1 MNFNIFNNRTRVV
14 ICSLMFCCLIINLS
28 CDYTREP
35 LINIQNKNQLD
46 VILNKYVD
54 EGYYP
59 FLLARLED
67 KNGHVVYE
75 HCRINKNL
83 IPKEIING
91 NTWIRI
97 WSMSKI
103 VTITI
108 IMDLIEDGYLNLDEP
123 VTKYIPEFDNLQVAI
138 NEAGIPLGQIQ
149 NKNIGC
155 KFTLVNPDSVMTL
168 SHLINH
174 QAGFY
179 YATTGIDCIDSIL
192 VSKNIP
198 YSSDSDDLINRL
210 TTVPLLLHPGTEYY
224 YGTNTT
230 VLGMVAE
237 RATGLSL
244 KSLVETKLSNH
255 LNIRGLKYN
264 LSKGETLLPYFT
276 GIDSILRIARKGE
289 LDIFGADFPFYSTD
303 NQLYLGGEGMVATA
317 SGYANF
323 LRIFLH
329 NGKLNDKRF
338 LDQTTINKI
347 ISPHTQINSPWGY
360 NGYNL
365 WVTGDTLR
373 KRGWGEEGLWQGGGY
388 EGTQFWIDSK
398 REFVGVI
405 MTQIHHPPNG
415 GWDMYNDFRGALYQ
429 QFWNDER

>member
-1 MNFNIFNNRTRVV
+1 MGVA
-14 ICSLMFCCLIINLS
+14 ICSLMLCCLIISPS
-28 CDYTREP
+28 CGSVQKT
-35 LINIQNKNQLD
+35 LINIQNKHQLD
-46 VILNKYVD
+46 TILNQYVD
-54 EGYYP
+54 EGYFP
-59 FLLARLED
+59 FLFARLED
-67 KNGHVVYE
+67 KNGRVLYE
-75 HCRINKNL
+75 HCRINRNL
-83 IPKEIING
+83 IPKEVIDKQ
-91 NTWIRI
+91 TWIRI

-103 VTITI
+103 ITITI
-108 IMDLIEDGYLNLDEP
+108 IMDLVEDGHLHLDEP
-123 VTKYIPEFDNLQVAI
+123 VTKYIPEFDSLQVAV
-138 NEAGIPLGQIQ
+138 NEKGVPLGQIQ

-155 KFTLVNPDSVMTL
+155 KYTLVKPDSIMTL
-168 SHLINH
+168 RHLINH

-192 VSKNIP
+192 VSKNFLQA
-198 YSSDSDDLINRL
+198 SDSDDLINRL
-210 TTVPLLLHPGTEYY
+210 ATVPLLLHPGSKYY

-244 KSLVETKLSNH
+244 KNLVEIRLFSR
-255 LNIRGLKYN
+255 LNIKGLKYN

-289 LDIFGADFPFYSTD
+289 LDIFGPDLPFYRPD

-317 SGYANF
+317 DGYADF

-338 LDQTTINKI
+338 LDENTIDKI
-347 ISPHTQINSPWGY
+347 VSPHTQINSPWGY

-365 WVTGDTLR
+365 WITGDTLR

-405 MTQIHHPPNG
+405 MTQIHHTPNG

-429 QFWNDER
+429 QFWKDER

>member
-1 MNFNIFNNRTRVV
+1 MGVA
-14 ICSLMFCCLIINLS
+14 ICSLILCCLIISPS
-28 CDYTREP
+28 CGSVQKT
-35 LINIQNKNQLD
+35 LINIQNKHQLD
-46 VILNKYVD
+46 TILNQYVD
-54 EGYYP
+54 EGYFP
-59 FLLARLED
+59 FLFARLED
-67 KNGHVVYE
+67 KNGRVLYE
-75 HCRINKNL
+75 HCRINRNL
-83 IPKEIING
+83 IPKEVIDKQ
-91 NTWIRI
+91 TWIRI

-103 VTITI
+103 ITITI
-108 IMDLIEDGYLNLDEP
+108 IMDLVEDGHLHLDEP
-123 VTKYIPEFDNLQVAI
+123 VTKYIPEFDSLQVAV
-138 NEAGIPLGQIQ
+138 NEKGVPLGQIQ

-155 KFTLVNPDSVMTL
+155 KYTLVKPDSIMTL
-168 SHLINH
+168 RHLINH

-192 VSKNIP
+192 VSKNLP
-198 YSSDSDDLINRL
+198 QASDSDDLINRL
-210 TTVPLLLHPGTEYY
+210 ATVPLLLHPGSKYY

-244 KSLVETKLSNH
+244 KNLVEIRLFSR
-255 LNIRGLKYN
+255 LNIKGLKYN

-289 LDIFGADFPFYSTD
+289 LDIFGPDLPFYRPD

-317 SGYANF
+317 DGYADF

-338 LDQTTINKI
+338 LDENTIDKI
-347 ISPHTQINSPWGY
+347 VSPHTQINSPWGY

-365 WVTGDTLR
+365 WITGDTLR

-405 MTQIHHPPNG
+405 MTQIHHTPNG

-429 QFWNDER
+429 QFWKDER

>member
-1 MNFNIFNNRTRVV
+1 MGVA
-14 ICSLMFCCLIINLS
+14 ICSLMLCCLIISPS
-28 CDYTREP
+28 CGSVQKT
-35 LINIQNKNQLD
+35 LINIQNKHQLD
-46 VILNKYVD
+46 TILNQYVD
-54 EGYYP
+54 EGCFP
-59 FLLARLED
+59 FLFARLED
-67 KNGHVVYE
+67 KNGRVLYE
-75 HCRINKNL
+75 HCRINRNL
-83 IPKEIING
+83 IPKEVIDKQA
-91 NTWIRI
+91 WIRI

-103 VTITI
+103 ITITI
-108 IMDLIEDGYLNLDEP
+108 IMDLVEDGHLHLDEP
-123 VTKYIPEFDNLQVAI
+123 VTKYIPEFDSLQVAV
-138 NEAGIPLGQIQ
+138 NEKGVPLGQIQ

-155 KFTLVNPDSVMTL
+155 KYILVKPDSIMTL
-168 SHLINH
+168 RHLINH

-192 VSKNIP
+192 VSKNLLQA
-198 YSSDSDDLINRL
+198 SDSDDLINRL
-210 TTVPLLLHPGTEYY
+210 ATVPLLLHPGSKYY

-244 KSLVETKLSNH
+244 KNLVEIRLFSR
-255 LNIRGLKYN
+255 LNIKGLKYN

-289 LDIFGADFPFYSTD
+289 LDIFGPDLPFYRPE

-317 SGYANF
+317 DGYADF

-338 LDQTTINKI
+338 LDENTIDKI
-347 ISPHTQINSPWGY
+347 VSPHTQINSPWGY

-365 WVTGDTLR
+365 WITGDTLR

-405 MTQIHHPPNG
+405 MTQIHHTPNG

-429 QFWNDER
+429 QFWKDER

>member
-1 MNFNIFNNRTRVV
+1 M
-14 ICSLMFCCLIINLS
+14 CSLILCCLIINLS
-28 CDYTREP
+28 CDSTQNT
-35 LINIQNKNQLD
+35 LINIQNKYQLD
-46 VILNKYVD
+46 TILNQYVD
-54 EGYYP
+54 EGYFP
-59 FLLARLED
+59 FLFARLED
-67 KNGHVVYE
+67 KNGRVLYE
-75 HCRINKNL
+75 HCRINRNL
-83 IPKEIING
+83 IPKEVINEQ
-91 NTWIRI
+91 TWIRI

-103 VTITI
+103 ITITI
-108 IMDLIEDGYLNLDEP
+108 IMDLVEDGHLHLDEP
-123 VTKYIPEFDNLQVAI
+123 VTKYIPEFDSLQVAV
-138 NEAGIPLGQIQ
+138 NEKGIPLGQIQ

-155 KFTLVNPDSVMTL
+155 KYTLVKPDSIMTL
-168 SHLINH
+168 RHLINH

-192 VSKNIP
+192 VSKNLP
-198 YSSDSDDLINRL
+198 HASNSDDLINRL
-210 TTVPLLLHPGTEYY
+210 ATVPLLLHPGSKYY

-237 RATGLSL
+237 RSTGLSL
-244 KSLVETKLSNH
+244 KNLVEIKLFNR
-255 LNIRGLKYN
+255 LNIQGLKYN

-276 GIDSILRIARKGE
+276 GIDSTLRIARKGE
-289 LDIFGADFPFYSTD
+289 LDIFGPDLPFYRPD

-317 SGYANF
+317 EGYADF

-338 LDQTTINKI
+338 LDENTIDEI
-347 ISPHTQINSPWGY
+347 VSPHTQINSPWGY

-365 WVTGDTLR
+365 WITGDTLR

-405 MTQIHHPPNG
+405 MTQIHHTPNG

-429 QFWNDER
+429 QFWKDER

>member
-1 MNFNIFNNRTRVV
+1 MGVA
-14 ICSLMFCCLIINLS
+14 ICSLILCCLIISPS
-28 CDYTREP
+28 CGSVQKT
-35 LINIQNKNQLD
+35 LINIQNKHQLD
-46 VILNKYVD
+46 TILNQYVD
-54 EGYYP
+54 EGYFP
-59 FLLARLED
+59 FLFARLED
-67 KNGHVVYE
+67 KNGRVLYE
-75 HCRINKNL
+75 HCRINRNL
-83 IPKEIING
+83 IPKEVIDKQ
-91 NTWIRI
+91 TWIRI

-108 IMDLIEDGYLNLDEP
+108 IMDLVEDGHLHLDEP
-123 VTKYIPEFDNLQVAI
+123 VTKYIPEFDNLQVAV
-138 NEAGIPLGQIQ
+138 NENGVPLGQIQ

-155 KFTLVNPDSVMTL
+155 KYTLVKPDSIMTL
-168 SHLINH
+168 RHLINH

-192 VSKNIP
+192 VSKNLP
-198 YSSDSDDLINRL
+198 QASNSDDLINRL
-210 TTVPLLLHPGTEYY
+210 ATVPLLLHPGSKYY

-244 KSLVETKLSNH
+244 KNLVEIRLFSR
-255 LNIRGLKYN
+255 LNIKGLKYN

-289 LDIFGADFPFYSTD
+289 LDIFGPDLPFYRPD

-317 SGYANF
+317 DGYADF

-338 LDQTTINKI
+338 LDENTIDKI
-347 ISPHTQINSPWGY
+347 VSPHTQINSPWGY

-365 WVTGDTLR
+365 WITGDTLR

-405 MTQIHHPPNG
+405 MTQIHHTPNG

-429 QFWNDER
+429 QFWKDER

>member
-1 MNFNIFNNRTRVV
+1 MRFNIFNRRMGVA
-14 ICSLMFCCLIINLS
+14 ICSLMLCCLIISPS
-28 CDYTREP
+28 CGSVQKT
-35 LINIQNKNQLD
+35 LINIQNKHQLD
-46 VILNKYVD
+46 TILNQYVD
-54 EGYYP
+54 EGYFP
-59 FLLARLED
+59 FLFARLED
-67 KNGHVVYE
+67 KNGRVLYE
-75 HCRINKNL
+75 HCRINRNL
-83 IPKEIING
+83 IPKEVIDKQ
-91 NTWIRI
+91 TWIRI

-103 VTITI
+103 ITITI
-108 IMDLIEDGYLNLDEP
+108 IMDLVEDGHLHLDEP
-123 VTKYIPEFDNLQVAI
+123 VTKYIPEFDSLQVAV
-138 NEAGIPLGQIQ
+138 NENGVPLGQIQ

-155 KFTLVNPDSVMTL
+155 KYILVKPDSIMTL
-168 SHLINH
+168 RHLINH

-192 VSKNIP
+192 VSKNLLQA
-198 YSSDSDDLINRL
+198 SDSDDLINRL
-210 TTVPLLLHPGTEYY
+210 ATVPLLLHPGSKYY

-244 KSLVETKLSNH
+244 KNLVEIRLFSR
-255 LNIRGLKYN
+255 LNIKGLKYN

-289 LDIFGADFPFYSTD
+289 LDIFGPDLPFYRPD

-317 SGYANF
+317 DGYADF

-338 LDQTTINKI
+338 LDENTIDKI
-347 ISPHTQINSPWGY
+347 VSPHTQINSPWGY

-365 WVTGDTLR
+365 WITGDTLR

-405 MTQIHHPPNG
+405 MTQIHHTPNG

-429 QFWNDER
+429 QFWKDER

>member
-1 MNFNIFNNRTRVV
+1 M
-14 ICSLMFCCLIINLS
+14 CSLILCCLIINPS
-28 CDYTREP
+28 CDSTQNT
-35 LINIQNKNQLD
+35 LINIQNKHQLD
-46 VILNKYVD
+46 TILNQYVD
-54 EGYYP
+54 EGYFP
-59 FLLARLED
+59 FLFARLED
-67 KNGHVVYE
+67 KNGRVLYE
-75 HCRINKNL
+75 HCRINRNL
-83 IPKEIING
+83 IPKEVIDKQ
-91 NTWIRI
+91 TWIRI

-103 VTITI
+103 ITITI
-108 IMDLIEDGYLNLDEP
+108 IMDLVEDGHLHLDEP
-123 VTKYIPEFDNLQVAI
+123 VTKYIPEFDSLQVAV
-138 NEAGIPLGQIQ
+138 NEKGVPLGQVQ

-155 KFTLVNPDSVMTL
+155 KYTLVKPDSIMTL
-168 SHLINH
+168 RHLINH

-192 VSKNIP
+192 VSKNLLQA
-198 YSSDSDDLINRL
+198 SDSDDLINRL
-210 TTVPLLLHPGTEYY
+210 ATVPLLLHPGSKYY

-244 KSLVETKLSNH
+244 KNLVEIRLFSR
-255 LNIRGLKYN
+255 LNIKGLKYN

-289 LDIFGADFPFYSTD
+289 LDIFGPDLPFYRPD

-317 SGYANF
+317 DGYADF

-338 LDQTTINKI
+338 LDENTIDKI
-347 ISPHTQINSPWGY
+347 VSPHTQINSPWGY

-365 WVTGDTLR
+365 WITGDTLR

-405 MTQIHHPPNG
+405 MTQIHHTPNG

-429 QFWNDER
+429 QFWKDER